1 MKRFYRSFIDSL
13 EEASTACA
21 DVIVVNSAF
30 TAQTFASAFPSIATH
45 APPPE
50 VLYPVVDFE
59 ERTEERSAIA
69 YTKGVCVCVRVFG
82 CVLLDYD
89 LTFVLINVIISLSD
103 LLCRG
108 DYDDLNSSSS

>member
-45 APPPE
+45 AAPPE

-69 YTKGVCVCVRVFG
+69 YTKGACVCACVRV
-82 CVLLDYD
+82 CCKITISPLYSSMLLSRY
-89 LTFVLINVIISLSD
+89 LIASVARIMTI
-103 LLCRG
+103 
-108 DYDDLNSSSS
+108 